1 MIALGT
7 PPAFPNLLLIVMNVS
22 FAARLSNAALAVL
35 VILLGAA
42 AIPTDS
48 IAQLVVGGKKVA
60 RVHAE
65 GPLIRPNLDHTC
77 GLHRVEYGKQFSMP
91 PHPHADKSMKQTATI
106 IVDYGPGFS
115 QFPEAQQAFQRAV
128 DTWAQHIE
136 SPVPIRI
143 DASFADLGE
152 NVLGSAGP
160 IFVRVTLDNGEQEWV
175 SIPLLE
181 AIEGQAVEDQFEIN
195 WTSSDA
201 EIRARFNSDRSDW
214 NFSDAAPSINE
225 IDFESVVL
233 HEIGH
238 GLQYLSTFEV
248 GGDCDPGS
256 GCYGLEGNG
265 VPSVFDRFVVEY
277 QSVDDTQT
285 PVTDFPNNSAQM
297 ADVIRVGNIEFGE
310 RQIRFDGPQAVSG
323 AAIGTGPQ
331 PPILYFPGSWQQGS
345 SGSHLDE
352 QTYAPGTENA
362 LMTPSIGA
370 GESARRPGAVVCG
383 TLSDMGWPLGPAC
396 SVSADA
402 PFNLNVAAA
411 DSMNGEV
418 VLEWFVGPQADVESY
433 TVRRQRFDKP
443 FQTVATLPGDT
454 DPRFIDSGL
463 SLGEY
468 TYALDYEL
476 ANGDTGT
483 ANTEPTVTLAA
494 SQVALNVSAEGERS
508 RIDIDW
514 TVPASTSGFTYVVER
529 RSGDDDEA
537 EYQPLGRTT
546 RTSLTDNAVTP
557 GLYDYR
563 ITAVSSEADSV
574 SSLPQTLFLEVDGNV
589 FVSGPNPN
597 PTTRFTQNT
606 RIDITVDRSQN
617 VSVSM
622 YNMLGQRVYQEN
634 LRLDDNVATAI
645 QIPVRQLSSG
655 VYFIRIQ
662 GRLFETTQKMAVTR

>member
-1 MIALGT
+1 
-7 PPAFPNLLLIVMNVS
+7 MNVS
-22 FAARLSNAALAVL
+22 FAACLSRAALAML
-35 VILLGAA
+35 VVLLGATTV
-42 AIPTDS
+42 PNDS
-48 IAQLVVGGKKVA
+48 IAQPVIGGSKIAKV
-60 RVHAE
+60 HSK
-65 GPLIRPNLDHTC
+65 GPLIMPDLDHTC
-77 GLHRVEYGKQFSMP
+77 GLYRVDYGKQFSMP
-91 PHPHADKSMKQTATI
+91 PHPHAGKSMKQTATI

-115 QFPEAQQAFQRAV
+115 QSPEAQQAFQRAV
-128 DTWAQHIE
+128 DTWAQHIS

-160 IFVRVTLDNGEQEWV
+160 TFVRVTLDNGEQEWI

-181 AIEGQAVEDQFEIN
+181 AINEQAVEDQFQID

-201 EIRARFNSDRSDW
+201 EIQARFNSDRSDW

-285 PVTDFPNNSAQM
+285 PVTNFPNNSAQM
-297 ADVIRVGNIEFGE
+297 ADVLQVSSIEFGE
-310 RQIRFDGPQAVSG
+310 RQIRFDGSQAING
-323 AAIGTGPQ
+323 AAIGTGPE
-331 PPILYFPGSWQQGS
+331 PPILYFPGSWEQGS

-352 QTYAPGTENA
+352 RTYAPGTEDA
-362 LMTPSIGA
+362 LMTPAIGA

-396 SVSADA
+396 NISADA
-402 PFNLNVAAA
+402 PYSLNVASA
-411 DSMNGEV
+411 DSTTGDV
-418 VLEWFVGPQADVESY
+418 VLEWFIAPQVDVERY
-433 TVRRQRFDKP
+433 TVRRQRFDRP
-443 FQTVATLPGDT
+443 FETVATLPGDA

-463 SLGEY
+463 ELGQY
-468 TYALDYEL
+468 RYALDYEL
-476 ANGDTGT
+476 ASGETGT
-483 ANTEPTVTLAA
+483 VNTQPTVTLAA

-529 RSGDDDEA
+529 RNGDDDEA
-537 EYQPLGRTT
+537 EYQPIGRTT

-557 GLYDYR
+557 GFYDYR
-563 ITAVSSEADSV
+563 ITAVSSEVGSV

-606 RIDITVDRSQN
+606 RIDITVDRSQD

-662 GRLFETTQKMAVTR
+662 GRVFETTQKMAVTR

>member
-1 MIALGT
+1 MDFSL
-7 PPAFPNLLLIVMNVS
+7 
-22 FAARLSNAALAVL
+22 AARLSRAAVVVL
-35 VILLGAA
+35 MLLLGATA
-42 AIPTDS
+42 VPNDS
-48 IAQLVVGGKKVA
+48 IAQPVIGGSKIAKV
-60 RVHAE
+60 HTE
-65 GPLIRPNLDHTC
+65 GPLIMPDLDHTC
-77 GLHRVEYGKQFSMP
+77 GLHRVDYGKQFSMP
-91 PHPHADKSMKQTATI
+91 PHPHAGKSMKQTATI

-128 DTWAQHIE
+128 DTWSHRIS
-136 SPVPIRI
+136 SPVTIRI

-160 IFVRVTLDNGEQEWV
+160 TFLRVTLDNGEQEWV

-181 AIEGQAVEDQFEIN
+181 AATGQAVEDQFNIN
-195 WTSSDA
+195 WTDSDA

-214 NFSDAAPSINE
+214 NFSETAPSINE

-297 ADVIRVGNIEFGE
+297 ADVIQVGNIEFGE
-310 RQIRFDGPQAVSG
+310 RQIRFDGPQAASG
-323 AAIGTGPQ
+323 AAIGAGPQ
-331 PPILYFPGSWQQGS
+331 PPILYFPGSWEQGS

-396 SVSADA
+396 NI
-402 PFNLNVAAA
+402 PFSLNVASA
-411 DSMNGEV
+411 DSTTGDV
-418 VLEWFVGPQADVESY
+418 VLEWFIAPQADVEQY
-433 TVRRQRFDKP
+433 TIRRQRFDEP
-443 FQTVATLPGDT
+443 FEVVATLPGDT
-454 DPRFIDSGL
+454 DPRFIDRGL
-463 SLGEY
+463 ALGQY
-468 TYALDYEL
+468 SYALDYEL
-476 ANGDTGT
+476 ASGETGT
-483 ANTEPTVTLAA
+483 ANTQPTVTLAA

-514 TVPASTSGFTYVVER
+514 TVPASTAGFTYVVER
-529 RSGDDDEA
+529 RNGDDDEA
-537 EYQPLGRTT
+537 EYQPVGRTT

-597 PTTRFTQNT
+597 PTTRFTQTT
-606 RIDITVDRSQN
+606 RIDITVDRSQD

-645 QIPVRQLSSG
+645 QIPVRELSSG

-662 GRLFETTQKMAVTR
+662 GRFFETTQKMAVTR